1 MNAKTS
7 FMPLKVLLT
16 GANGQLGRSV
26 QDVFR
31 GTDHKLIALDRLGLN
46 VADGA
51 LVARTIKR
59 YQPDV
64 IVNAAAY
71 TAVDKAESEPELA
84 AQINSQG
91 PANLASAA
99 QASGALLIHISTDY
113 VFDGSKST
121 PYTEDDATAP
131 LSVYGLTKLTGEQQ
145 VRKRCEQ
152 HVILRTAWVFS
163 EFGNNFV
170 KTMLRLGASGN
181 ALRVVEDQRGCPTY
195 AGDIAQACLA
205 ICEAQQ
211 RGHVEYGVYHFVGH
225 EPTSW
230 YGFAN
235 AIFDEAVAQQK
246 LNGAPVIAA
255 ITTDQY
261 PTPAVRPKS
270 SVLSSERFMRAFGQV
285 HNRWYDGLVRTVELA
300 A

>member
-1 MNAKTS
+1 MR
-7 FMPLKVLLT
+7 VLLT
-16 GANGQLGRSV
+16 GANGQVGRSI
-26 QDVFR
+26 QAAFER
-31 GTDHKLIALDRLGLN
+31 TPIELIALSRSGLN
-46 VADGA
+46 IADTLA
-51 LVARTIKR
+51 VSRMVKAQR
-59 YQPDV
+59 PDV
-64 IVNAAAY
+64 VINAAAY

-84 AQINSQG
+84 AQINTQG
-91 PANLASAA
+91 PASLADAA
-99 QASGALLIHISTDY
+99 QSTGALLIQLSTDY
-113 VFDGSKST
+113 VFDGSKPSA
-121 PYTEDDATAP
+121 YSEDDAANP
-131 LSVYGLTKLTGEQQ
+131 RSVYGLTKFKGEQE
-145 VRKRCEQ
+145 VRKRCAQ

-181 ALRVVEDQRGCPTY
+181 ALRVVEDQQGCPTY

-211 RGHVEYGVYHFVGH
+211 RGQVEYGVYHFVGH

-235 AIFDEAVAQQK
+235 AIFDEAVAQRK
-246 LNGAPVIAA
+246 LSRAPVVAA
-255 ITTDQY
+255 ITTEQY
-261 PTPAVRPKS
+261 PTPAVRPRN

-285 HNRWYDGLVRTVELA
+285 HNRWYDGLVRTVALA